1 MVNDTEQT
9 TGVTATPALVI
20 DLAKV
25 ERNIDRLARY
35 AANHNIAIRPHTK
48 THKSLKMASRQIRSG
63 AIGLTAAKVG
73 EAEVMAAASRDILI
87 AYPAADAYRCRR
99 IAELARGGVTV
110 RVAADSAEAI
120 DALAAAARSAESTVG
135 VLIDLDVGFHRTGAQ
150 SPAAALELARRVAR
164 NTALRLDGIFFYPG
178 HVWTP
183 ANEQAAELA
192 RIDALLSEAVEN
204 FHRSGL
210 GARIVSGGST
220 PTAYQ
225 SHLVKSQTEIR
236 PGTYLYNDMNTVR
249 AGFCSLDDC
258 AASLVCTVVS
268 TSIPGK
274 VVIDGGTKTFT
285 SDRNVTAPDS
295 GHGHLIEYP
304 DAKLVRL
311 SEEHGEVDV
320 SMCATRPVI
329 GERVTVIPNHICPCV
344 NLQDSVWLRH
354 SDGSFSIASVDTRGR
369 LS

>member
-1 MVNDTEQT
+1 MVTDQT
-9 TGVTATPALVI
+9 TEIAATPALVI
-20 DLAKV
+20 DLATV

-35 AANHNIAIRPHTK
+35 ATEHDINVRPHTK
-48 THKSLKMASRQIRSG
+48 THKSLKMASRQLRAG

-87 AYPAADAYRCRR
+87 AYPAADAHRCRR

-110 RVAADSAEAI
+110 RVAADSVEAI
-120 DALAAAARSAESTVG
+120 DALSSAARTADSTVG
-135 VLIDLDVGFHRTGAQ
+135 VLVDLDVGFHRTGAQ
-150 SPAAALELARRVAR
+150 SPAAALELARKVAR
-164 NTALRLDGIFFYPG
+164 DSSLRLDGIFFYPG

-183 ANEQAAELA
+183 ADEQAAELA
-192 RIDALLSEAVEN
+192 RIDALLAETINA

-210 GARIVSGGST
+210 DAGIVSGGST

-236 PGTYLYNDMNTVR
+236 PGTYLYNDMNTAR

-258 AASLVCTVVS
+258 AAAIVCTVVS

-295 GHGHLIEYP
+295 GHGHLVEFP

-320 SMCATRPVI
+320 SACSVRPVI
-329 GERVTVIPNHICPCV
+329 GQRVTVIPNHICPCV

-354 SDGSFSIASVDTRGR
+354 ADGSFAVAGVDTRGR